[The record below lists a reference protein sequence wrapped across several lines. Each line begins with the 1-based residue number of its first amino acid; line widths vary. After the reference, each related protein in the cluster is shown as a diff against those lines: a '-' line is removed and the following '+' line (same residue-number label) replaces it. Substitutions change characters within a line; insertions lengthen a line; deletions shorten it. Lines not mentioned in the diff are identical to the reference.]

1 MIVDA
6 KQEIC
11 VDGQSQYDIPTESD
25 FLCDVA
31 VETSFPKIRKPL
43 DLFKQVLQ
51 DLSQA
56 ADNALATYEELDS
69 VNKAEV
75 FNLYE
80 EFVSPTLQKI
90 LQLSDTMSSNQT
102 RTYDASAPDNRP
114 SIESGSTSC
123 SDHSPLRISNTGSC
137 QSYTYNML

>member
-1 MIVDA
+1 MIVDT
-6 KQEIC
+6 KQEIY
-11 VDGQSQYDIPTESD
+11 VDGQSQCDIRTESD

-31 VETSFPKIRKPL
+31 IETSFPNIRKPS
-43 DLFKQVLQ
+43 DLFKKVLQ

-56 ADNALATYEELDS
+56 ADNALATFQELDS

-90 LQLSDTMSSNQT
+90 WQLSDSMSSSQT
-102 RTYDASAPDNRP
+102 RNYDASAPDNRP
-114 SIESGSTSC
+114 SIESDPMSC
-123 SDHSPLRISNTGSC
+123 SDHSPLRISNTGTC
-137 QSYTYNML
+137 RYYTCYML